1 MKRRVITGALV
12 AALAALVAAPA
23 AFAVTS
29 SVRIEGS
36 NYQVLPRSVVD
47 EGKAGGIY
55 ADTEG
60 TSFTTESATAL
71 GATALALRASG
82 LPWDMTVGSYGPFI
96 NSFNGLGM
104 DPTTYANWWNL
115 VVNGFNAPVGCSSLT
130 TTAGDSYLW
139 FQNPDASYPSKPSKL
154 LVVKPSGGTAKGGFV
169 TGKTVTVA
177 TLADDLAKVN
187 SAADAARFGS
197 TAIETPKQFQP
208 IAGTTLHVGEKVYSE
223 AEASSQL
230 KNLTPGTYAVWAEKA
245 MDDTG
250 VYARSETVLINIDSA
265 PSLGALTASSRGSQV
280 VVRCA
285 LSKKSTVRI
294 VLTRGSKRVGTLTA
308 TKAAGTQTFTVRLTS
323 RVPTNATIKATV
335 TAQDDWGR
343 SVSKS
348 ITLKKR

>member
-265 PSLGALTASSRGSQV
+265 PHSERSRLRAGARRSSSAAPSARSPRCASSSRVAPSESAPSPPRRQRAPKRL
-280 VVRCA
+280 RCA
-285 LSKKSTVRI
+285 SPQESRPMPRSRPPSPRKT
-294 VLTRGSKRVGTLTA
+294 TG
-308 TKAAGTQTFTVRLTS
+308 AA
-323 RVPTNATIKATV
+323 
-335 TAQDDWGR
+335 R
-343 SVSKS
+343 SARA
-348 ITLKKR
+348 LP